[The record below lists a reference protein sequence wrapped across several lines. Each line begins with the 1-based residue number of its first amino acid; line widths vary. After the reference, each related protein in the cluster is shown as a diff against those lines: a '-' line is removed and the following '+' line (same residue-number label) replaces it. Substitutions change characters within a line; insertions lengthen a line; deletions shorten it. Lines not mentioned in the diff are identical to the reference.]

1 MNLWKLVEIT
11 VVSGF
16 SGNSKIWYAVCQVVG
31 DNTNHPLHTMKN
43 SPSLKTATHKTRLIS
58 RFAFPLAIALAC
70 LSASCSSSLET
81 TLVQVS
87 SSSGPNNGSLAD
99 RINRDINSYRASKG
113 RAGLERHRGL
123 DAIAQKHCNYLA
135 SRIGNGGLTANSA
148 NHDGFDGRVFA
159 ARRIHRMSTI
169 GENVV
174 ISANHSSGHLV
185 NLLSKSKSHDKNM
198 RDKWTYIGIGVAKT
212 PSGLVISTQEFGTLE
227 PSMYPA
233 GASRFNNGW

>member
-1 MNLWKLVEIT
+1 M
-11 VVSGF
+11 
-16 SGNSKIWYAVCQVVG
+16 VCSVPSSG
-31 DNTNHPLHTMKN
+31 DNPNHPLHTMKN

-185 NLLSKSKSHDKNM
+185 NLLSKSKSHDRNM